1 MRRNILL
8 LVCFLEAVCVFL
20 ICWFPPQKKAE
31 SNFNNASITITNGL
45 SLTLKQEAAVNSQTD
60 ESKAVQLKAGDKV
73 RIRRIAESAI
83 EFYGDETKEYLGK
96 LPIAAFE
103 ETEKINELLAP
114 ARNAE
119 EIRKEEYLQDS
130 LIKNVVVT
138 IDFFA
143 IMGGVCLLSSI
154 KHDWMGFAVNI
165 LLVIVTVII
174 VIALKEPIAS
184 MLF

>member
-20 ICWFPPQKKAE
+20 IFWFPPQKKAV
-31 SNFNNASITITNGL
+31 SDFNNSSITITNSL
-45 SLTLKQEAAVNSQTD
+45 SLTLNQDTLINSQSD
-60 ESKAVQLKAGDKV
+60 DAKAVQLKAGDKV
-73 RIRRIAESAI
+73 RIRRIAESGI
-83 EFYGDETKEYLGK
+83 EFYGDDTKEYPCK
-96 LPIAAFE
+96 LPLDYFE
-103 ETEKINELLAP
+103 ETDKINELLAP

-119 EIRKEEYLQDS
+119 QIRKEEYLQDS

-143 IMGGVCLLSSI
+143 IMGGVCLLASV

-165 LLVIVTVII
+165 LLVIVTV
-174 VIALKEPIAS
+174 VVAIALKEQIAGL
-184 MLF
+184 MF